1 MPNAGAVNERW
12 VQVVVTCAVGITLIL
27 IARLVLRH
35 AVDRY
40 LTRYETRRGAEDAA
54 SMRTRLGVLLRVVIA
69 FLFAILAWQVLSIF
83 PSTTKIA
90 NALLASS
97 AVLALLVGLA
107 FTVPLGNLGA
117 GILLAFAQPVRI
129 GDRIAV
135 NQVTGTVEQINLMY
149 TVLLTDDDLRVF
161 IPNSQL
167 VSSVV
172 INRTIKDP
180 RRSVTFNVP
189 IALAAPIDRAK
200 AAVLETTRTA
210 EDVLEASV
218 HVGDVTQTVA
228 WLTVTAYASPTV
240 DVAAFAGD
248 LRERAVLALGRE
260 QLLPA

>member
-1 MPNAGAVNERW
+1 VNDRW
-12 VQVVVTCAVGITLIL
+12 VQVVVTSSVGLVLIL
-27 IARLVLRH
+27 IARMLLRH
-35 AVDRY
+35 AMDRY
-40 LTRYETRRGAEDAA
+40 LVRYEARRGAEDAA
-54 SMRTRLGVLLRVVIA
+54 SMRTRLGVLLRVVVA

-83 PSTTKIA
+83 PSTTKVA

-129 GDRIAV
+129 ADRIAV
-135 NQVTGTVEQINLMY
+135 GQVTGTVEQINLMY

-189 IALAAPIDRAK
+189 VALAAPLDRAK
-200 AAVLETTRTA
+200 AAVLEVTQSA
-210 EDVLEASV
+210 DNVVEASV
-218 HVGDVTQTVA
+218 HVGDVSQSVA
-228 WLTVTAYASPTV
+228 WLTVVAYAHPTV
-240 DVAAFAGD
+240 DVASFAGD

-260 QLLPA
+260 KLLPA